1 MHTND
6 SSSRSSLKLCTCSY
20 LFTCF
25 AAFPTPRRL
34 ALSNIK
40 DPGLVNTSLDL
51 FGTPVSYRASSH
63 LLRSS
68 MNNTSMVRSLPVH
81 LKVYYFNASLNVFW
95 LRCFPHLFSSVA
107 CRYLLTKTS
116 VRLKKCTKSV
126 SRKAPFSLMIAF
138 LPNAWNTA
146 LRLERARLERC
157 SPWSTM
163 PIRLWLLKWAS

>member
-1 MHTND
+1 MIGLPKTPLRVELLNLSSFLTSFTPDSLTTHTWGRLKAALSIHKKTTGASEKQHTND

-81 LKVYYFNASLNVFW
+81 LKVYYFNASLNVF
-95 LRCFPHLFSSVA
+95 
-107 CRYLLTKTS
+107 
-116 VRLKKCTKSV
+116 
-126 SRKAPFSLMIAF
+126 
-138 LPNAWNTA
+138 
-146 LRLERARLERC
+146 
-157 SPWSTM
+157 
-163 PIRLWLLKWAS
+163 